1 MNITLPLLL
10 LVLGGLSFWL
20 LTESSLKWYIKTAC
34 IVTFCL
40 FTILFWSTIH
50 SFLGWPAGEDD
61 MPEVVMIH
69 WIVIKEPNKHTEFDG
84 AMYFMIESAE
94 EDDNHP
100 IVKFFGYK
108 KGSQEPRLFEL
119 PYDRELHERLQSTM
133 AKLRKGVPVVGKLL
147 KKAPSGPRA
156 FGTNNKG
163 KGLGDGSE
171 SQAQRWEFHELRP
184 ADFLKKPTD

>member
-20 LTESSLKWYIKTAC
+20 LTESSLKWYVKTAC
-34 IVTFCL
+34 IGTFCL

-50 SFLGWPAGEDD
+50 SFLGWPANEDD
-61 MPEVVMIH
+61 VPDVVMIH

-84 AMYFMIESAE
+84 AMYFMVESAE
-94 EDDNHP
+94 EGKSHP

-108 KGSQEPRLFEL
+108 KGSHEPRLFEL
-119 PYDRELHERLQSTM
+119 PYDREFHERLQSIMTR
-133 AKLRKGVPVVGKLL
+133 LRKGHPVVGKLTKL
-147 KKAPSGPRA
+147 AQGESDRGD
-156 FGTNNKG
+156 NNKG
-163 KGLGDGSE
+163 DARSSGSE

-184 ADFLKKPTD
+184 AEFLKKPTD